1 MVEEDTQTTEKEDFE
16 ELIQELRKRF
26 NEEYLVSSDSREID
40 TTSGAENET
49 VDISEIE
56 REIDRLINHI
66 ETLHAKEK
74 ESND

>member
-1 MVEEDTQTTEKEDFE
+1 TQTIEKEDFE

-26 NEEYLVSSDSREID
+26 NEEYLISSDSRETD